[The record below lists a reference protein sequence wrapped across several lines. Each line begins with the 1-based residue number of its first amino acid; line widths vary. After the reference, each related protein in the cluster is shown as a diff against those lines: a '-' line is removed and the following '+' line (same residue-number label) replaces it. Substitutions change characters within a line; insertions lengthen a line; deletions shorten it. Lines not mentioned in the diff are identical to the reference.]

1 MNIAVWVTLSRVFLL
16 PLAIL
21 PVALGWREGWLILVA
36 VTAAAGLSDFAD
48 GYLARKMK
56 LTSALGANL
65 DYLSD
70 KIFICGMLFAL
81 TAFEAI
87 PGWIPP
93 VVLARELIISLLRL
107 SSFRGDSLAVDKW
120 GKIKTTMSFVA
131 VGWLAIRESLKSDS
145 LLKLLDWNGI
155 LSTVASLAPVF
166 MLAAVVLTLFSGANY
181 IWKYIRWRIAR

>member
-1 MNIAVWVTLSRVFLL
+1 MTLSRAFLL

-21 PVALGWREGWLILVA
+21 PVAQGWKEGWLILTA
-36 VTAAAGLSDFAD
+36 VTAAAGLSDFVD

-56 LTSALGANL
+56 LTSALGAKL

-81 TAFEAI
+81 TTFEVM
-87 PGWIPP
+87 PDWIPS
-93 VVLARELIISLLRL
+93 VVLAREVIISLLRL
-107 SSFRGDSLAVDKW
+107 SSFRGDSLAVDNW
-120 GKIKTTMSFVA
+120 GKIKTTVSFVA

-155 LSTVASLAPVF
+155 LSAVASLAPVV
-166 MLAAVVLTLFSGANY
+166 MLVAVVLTLFSGAKY
-181 IWKYIRWRIAR
+181 IWKYTRWRIAR